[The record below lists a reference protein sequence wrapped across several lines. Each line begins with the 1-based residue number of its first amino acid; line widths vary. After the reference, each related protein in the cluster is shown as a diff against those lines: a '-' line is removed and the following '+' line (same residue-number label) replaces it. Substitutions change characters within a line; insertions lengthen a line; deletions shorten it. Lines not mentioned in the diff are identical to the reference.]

1 MSKMEAQ
8 AKKAKG
14 LWGDFKKF
22 AFKGNVLDMAVGV
35 IIGGAFGKIVTSV
48 VNDLIMPIFGFI
60 TSGADFKTLKWV
72 LSPAV
77 MENGATVQEESAILY
92 GNFIQNVV
100 DFLLIAICIFLA
112 IRFMNKAAAVAAEKL
127 RLKKEEEKAAEPP
140 APSAPTEAELLAEIR
155 DLLKAKTED
164 KTDA

>member
-77 MENGATVQEESAILY
+77 VESPPSCMGISSRMWW
-92 GNFIQNVV
+92 
-100 DFLLIAICIFLA
+100 IFSSSLC
-112 IRFMNKAAAVAAEKL
+112 
-127 RLKKEEEKAAEPP
+127 
-140 APSAPTEAELLAEIR
+140 PSFCFCG
-155 DLLKAKTED
+155 
-164 KTDA
+164 